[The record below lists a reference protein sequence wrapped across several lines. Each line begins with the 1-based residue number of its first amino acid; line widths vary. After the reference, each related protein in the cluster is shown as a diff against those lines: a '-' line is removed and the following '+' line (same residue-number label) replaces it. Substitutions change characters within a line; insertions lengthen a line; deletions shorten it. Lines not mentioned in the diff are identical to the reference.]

1 MKVVVAVDSFKGS
14 MTSMEAG
21 MAVKAGILAA
31 KKDAEVIVKPLA
43 DGGEGT
49 TDALIEG
56 LKGERV
62 DVTVTGPYHEPVQA
76 YYGYLRESN
85 TAVMEMATA
94 AGITLSDKKEPM
106 TATTYGVGELILHAI
121 GRGIRN
127 FIIGIGGS
135 ATNDG
140 GVGMLK
146 ALGYRFLDEK
156 GEDAGE
162 GGQALAKIVSVE
174 ISDKKQLLSQC
185 NFRIACDVTN
195 PLCGSQGATYIYG
208 PQKGVTP
215 DILPVL
221 DAGMKNYAEVTAK
234 VTDKDNQNAA
244 GAGAAGGLG
253 FAFLNYLDGELT
265 PGIQLILDAVH
276 VGDEMKDADKLYD
289 KVRAATDRFIES
301 NEFKVMY
308 TVSGGIVPF
317 AALKGNQYAEALKL
331 TDFALNEAKKLG
343 RNRCYIFNGE
353 TYRKFLRKREITQ
366 ELREAVINGF
376 QGFTAFYQ
384 PVFAED
390 KKVPYGAEALMRFTS
405 EKFGMISP
413 AEFIPILEETGLII
427 PAGRWM
433 MKEAMGKCSEIRKIL
448 SEFRMSINISQVQ
461 ASKSDVIQDIS
472 AEMKRTGLPLE
483 AVIVELTESDLLEQ
497 NINEKHFLTELKRM
511 GISLA
516 LDDFGTGYSNFHY
529 LSELKPEIIK
539 IDRSF
544 TAKAVAD
551 EQEYYLLNQFCTMIH
566 NLDMKICIEGVE
578 NAQEWLK
585 IRKLS
590 PEFTQGYFWG
600 KPCGYEEFVR
610 KFVQEK

>member
-21 MAVKAGILAA
+21 MAVKEGILAA

-140 GVGMLK
+140 GVGMLR
-146 ALGYRFLDEK
+146 AFGYKFLDEK
-156 GEDAGE
+156 GEDVGE
-162 GGQALAKIVSVE
+162 GGQALARIASVE
-174 ISDKKQLLSQC
+174 ISDKKELLSQC

-234 VTDKDNQNAA
+234 VIGKDNQNVA

-276 VGDEMKDADKLYD
+276 IEDEMKDADVVVTGEGRLDHQTAMGKAP
-289 KVRAATDRFIES
+289 VGVA
-301 NEFKVMY
+301 
-308 TVSGGIVPF
+308 
-317 AALKGNQYAEALKL
+317 
-331 TDFALNEAKKLG
+331 KLG
-343 RNRCYIFNGE
+343 RKYGAKTIAFAGSV
-353 TYRKFLRKREITQ
+353 TK
-366 ELREAVINGF
+366 EAVACNEVGID
-376 QGFTAFYQ
+376 AFF
-384 PVFAED
+384 PIVR
-390 KKVPYGAEALMRFTS
+390 G
-405 EKFGMISP
+405 IST
-413 AEFIPILEETGLII
+413 LEE
-427 PAGRWM
+427 
-433 MKEAMGKCSEIRKIL
+433 AM
-448 SEFRMSINISQVQ
+448 
-461 ASKSDVIQDIS
+461 DPD
-472 AEMKRTGLPLE
+472 
-483 AVIVELTESDLLEQ
+483 
-497 NINEKHFLTELKRM
+497 
-511 GISLA
+511 
-516 LDDFGTGYSNFHY
+516 
-529 LSELKPEIIK
+529 
-539 IDRSF
+539 
-544 TAKAVAD
+544 TAKANMAAAA
-551 EQEYYLLNQFCTMIH
+551 EQVFRLL
-566 NLDMKICIEGVE
+566 
-578 NAQEWLK
+578 
-585 IRKLS
+585 
-590 PEFTQGYFWG
+590 
-600 KPCGYEEFVR
+600 
-610 KFVQEK
+610 